1 MNDRDYNAMEGIRRS
16 DLWKIKQSPLHFRW
30 HMDHPEEPTPAL
42 IFGRAMHKYLL
53 EPETFRDEFAIA
65 PSCDRRTKEGRR
77 IYEDFAD
84 SVGDREVL
92 TLDDMERI
100 GEMKRALIA
109 NEDVADLFVRIIHTE
124 KPFQWIDVETRE
136 VCKVKADAIIDWGN
150 DMKYIIDYKT
160 TVSCADGAF
169 ERSVRKYGYDF
180 QAGMYVEGVNSAM
193 LDYLGFIF
201 IAQEKDPPYAS
212 RVYWCDTGFIKRG
225 IAEFHDL
232 LRTYHECKETNTW
245 KGYESADLYSEE
257 WL

>member
-100 GEMKRALIA
+100 GEMKRALME
-109 NEDVADLFVRIIHTE
+109 NDDVADLMIRTVQKE
-124 KPFQWIDVETRE
+124 EPYQWIDAETHE
-136 VCKVKADAIIDWGN
+136 MCKVKADAIADYNG
-150 DMKYIIDYKT
+150 DLYIIDYKT

-180 QAGMYVEGVNSAM
+180 QAGMYTEGVNCAT
-193 LDYLGFIF
+193 LQEHGFVF
-201 IAQEKDPPYAS
+201 IAQEKDAPYAS
-212 RVYWCDTGFIKRG
+212 RVYWCDAGFIKRG
-225 IAEFHDL
+225 MAEFHDL
-232 LRTYHECKETNTW
+232 LRTYHECKKTNTW

>member
-1 MNDRDYNAMEGIRRS
+1 MNDREYNAMEGIRRS

-77 IYEDFAD
+77 IYEDFVD

-100 GEMKRALIA
+100 GEMKRALME
-109 NEDVADLFVRIIHTE
+109 NDDVAELMSKIVMRE
-124 KPFQWIDVETRE
+124 EPFQWIDAETRE
-136 VCKVKADAIIDWGN
+136 ICKVKADAIIEYVSGVRH
-150 DMKYIIDYKT
+150 IIDYKT
-160 TVSCADGAF
+160 TASCADGAF

-180 QAGMYVEGVNSAM
+180 QAGMYVEGVNSAL
-193 LDYLGFIF
+193 LDSLGFIF
-201 IAQEKDPPYAS
+201 IAQEKEPPYAS
-212 RVYWCDTGFIKRG
+212 RLYYCDAGFIKRG
-225 IAEFHDL
+225 MAEFHDL
-232 LRTYHECKETNTW
+232 LRTYHECKIMNTW
-245 KGYESADLYSEE
+245 KGYESTDLYSEE